1 MNTSHRPLR
10 LNIGFLIGQP
20 IGTNHDFNFDFEEMQ
35 MGEDFS
41 LRDFI
46 GTANFSRLPQGLYLQ
61 ADFQGKLDL
70 ECVHCLNLSEH
81 NLNIVFSELYAFD
94 DRSVSDSGLLVPENG
109 NIDLEPVL
117 RDYAMLEIPI
127 SPKCMNDCKGLCPN
141 CGQNLNEKDCGHD
154 RDLDSSPF
162 AQLKTL
168 FEDQN
173 Q

>member
-1 MNTSHRPLR
+1 
-10 LNIGFLIGQP
+10 
-20 IGTNHDFNFDFEEMQ
+20 

-41 LRDFI
+41 LRDFT

-81 NLNIVFSELYAFD
+81 NLSIKFTELYAFD

-109 NIDLEPVL
+109 NINLEQVL

-127 SPKCMNDCKGLCPN
+127 SPKCKPDCKGLCPE

-154 RDLDSSPF
+154 REIDTAPF
-162 AQLKTL
+162 APLKSL